1 MDDSFAPEM
10 AAHHRVLE
18 WLRTRGAEGLTILN
32 VPYVYFA
39 SAARVIAHELG
50 GLSAEE
56 AQAALHALDG
66 HGLLDFS
73 LHRRRGTRIVL
84 RAHENGEDGA
94 EAPVRIAPEPQ
105 ERELENLVAALQALC
120 DHVRATRPASAQSIV
135 RMVEQTVA
143 ELRTRP
149 LERERV
155 SALLTGIG
163 FGAAGIPGIRTAW
176 ENALTA
182 AAAFGIR
189 LHLYEVQHTLE

>member
-32 VPYVYFA
+32 LPYVYFS
-39 SAARVIAHELG
+39 SAARVIARELG

-84 RAHENGEDGA
+84 RAHEDGA
-94 EAPVRIAPEPQ
+94 EAPARIAPEPP
-105 ERELENLVAALQALC
+105 EHELENLVAALQTLC

-163 FGAAGIPGIRTAW
+163 FGAAGVPGIRTAW

-182 AAAFGIR
+182 AGAFGIR
-189 LHLYEVQHTLE
+189 LHLYEVQRTLE